1 MATLRFRATIK
12 VRNGNP
18 YLPVSAAQAQTLKH
32 DWRRPMPVLVRING
46 QPAVPWRINLMPAGN
61 GSFFLYLH
69 GDVRK
74 ASGTK
79 VGDRVRAEVRFD
91 VAYRG
96 GPRHPL
102 PAWFRTALDVHPK
115 AREGWEKLIPSR
127 KKEILRY
134 FSWLK
139 SPEARA
145 RNVLRAVH
153 VLAGGTGR
161 FLGRSWNDGP

>member
-1 MATLRFRATIK
+1 MLRFTATIN

-18 YLPVSAAQAQTLKH
+18 YLPVSAAQAQTLKR
-32 DWRRPMPVLVRING
+32 DWRRPMPVLVRINR
-46 QPAVPWRINLMPAGN
+46 QPAVPWCINLMPAGN
-61 GSFFLYLH
+61 GGFFLYLH

-74 ASGTK
+74 VSGTK
-79 VGDRVRAEVRFD
+79 VGDRVHAEVRFD
-91 VAYRG
+91 VADRG

-102 PAWFRTALDVHPK
+102 PAWFFTALNAHPK

-139 SPEARA
+139 SSEARA
-145 RNVLRAVH
+145 RNVQRAMH

-161 FLGRSWNDGP
+161 FLGRSWNDDL